1 MNKQKT
7 AIITGAT
14 GLTGGYLLK
23 LLLED
28 PEIEQVKVIGRRK
41 PELAHPKIEFLST
54 DFSDIE
60 QISKFIQGDQCFCCL
75 GTTIKKAGS
84 KEAFKK
90 VDLEIPVL
98 LGQIAKKNKIPVF
111 AVVSSTGADASS
123 SNFYLRTKGQME
135 NEILQLSFENTII
148 ARPSLLLGKRKE
160 FRFGE
165 EAGKIV
171 MKGLSR
177 LFIGPLRKYR
187 TIEAETLARAIYLLA
202 KNNPGKKI
210 FDSQEL
216 EEIGSNLKINRL

>member
-1 MNKQKT
+1 MNKKKT
-7 AIITGAT
+7 AIIAGAT
-14 GLTGGYLLK
+14 GLTGSHLLRF
-23 LLLED
+23 LLED
-28 PEIEQVKVIGRRK
+28 PEIKQVKVIGRKK
-41 PELAHPKIEFLST
+41 PELTHPKIKFLST
-54 DFSDIE
+54 DFSNIE
-60 QISKFIQGDQCFCCL
+60 QINKFIQGDQCFCCL

-90 VDLEIPVL
+90 IDREVPVL
-98 LGQIAKKNKIPVF
+98 MAKIATENNVPVF
-111 AVVSSTGADASS
+111 GVVSSLGAKATS

-135 NEILQLSFENTII
+135 EEILQLSFKNTII

-165 EAGKIV
+165 EAGKLV
-171 MKGLSR
+171 MKALSL

-187 TIEAETLARAIYLLA
+187 AIEAETVARAIYLLA

-216 EEIGSNLKINRL
+216 EEIGNEQ

>member
-7 AIITGAT
+7 VIIAGAT
-14 GLTGGYLLK
+14 GLTGGHLLK
-23 LLLED
+23 FLLDD
-28 PEIEQVKVIGRRK
+28 PDIEQVKVIGRK
-41 PELAHPKIEFLST
+41 KSELVHPKIKFLSS

-60 QISKFIQGDQCFCCL
+60 QINKFIQGDQCYCCL

-111 AVVSSTGADASS
+111 AVVSSIGADASS

-135 NEILQLSFENTII
+135 NKILQLSFENTII

-165 EAGKIV
+165 ESGKLVI
-171 MKGLSR
+171 KGLSL

-187 TIEAETLARAIYLLA
+187 GIESKTVAHAIYLLA

-216 EEIGSNLKINRL
+216 EEYWV

>member
-1 MNKQKT
+1 MNKKKT
-7 AIITGAT
+7 VIIAGAT
-14 GLTGGYLLK
+14 GLTGGHLLK
-23 LLLED
+23 FLLDD
-28 PEIEQVKVIGRRK
+28 PDIEQVKVIGRKK
-41 PELAHPKIEFLST
+41 PELVHPKIKFLST

-60 QISKFIQGDQCFCCL
+60 QISKFIQGNQCYCCL

-111 AVVSSTGADASS
+111 AVVSSIGADASS

-165 EAGKIV
+165 ESGKLVI
-171 MKGLSR
+171 KGLSL

-187 TIEAETLARAIYLLA
+187 GIESKTVAHAIYLLA
-202 KNNPGKKI
+202 KNNQGKKI

-216 EEIGSNLKINRL
+216 EEYWV